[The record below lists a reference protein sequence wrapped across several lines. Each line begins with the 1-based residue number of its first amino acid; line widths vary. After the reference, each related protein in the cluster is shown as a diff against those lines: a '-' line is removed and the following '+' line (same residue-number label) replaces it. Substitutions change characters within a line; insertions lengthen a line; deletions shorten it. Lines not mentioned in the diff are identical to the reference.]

1 MGLPR
6 ARESRA
12 RTFFNRYVPTDAH
25 VFMCGPLPFM
35 RDARRTLIG
44 KGVSPANIRYEVFGP
59 DLWAQN
65 PENAE
70 ATAA

>member
-1 MGLPR
+1 MDL
-6 ARESRA
+6 SDLD
-12 RTFFNRYVPTDAH
+12 VPTDAH